1 MSREKRIWYPGAA
14 YHVMSRGIRRSAICK
29 DQMEYVFENGDT
41 KFPANWK
48 FKGNPSLGLL
58 KVEEAYVW
66 VKTFEK
72 KTVSL
77 NFTYNGVRYNYMR
90 ISQSDMLDCYRNK
103 ADNSYPLGTI
113 PVVFS
118 LTDKYYWNGK
128 YYKIVAQILY

>member
-1 MSREKRIWYPGAA
+1 MKWKRVGKSNLDEVIKIHGYD
-14 YHVMSRGIRRSAICK
+14 S
-29 DQMEYVFENGDT
+29 MEYVFENGDT

-90 ISQSDMLDCYRNK
+90 ISQIDMLDCYRNK